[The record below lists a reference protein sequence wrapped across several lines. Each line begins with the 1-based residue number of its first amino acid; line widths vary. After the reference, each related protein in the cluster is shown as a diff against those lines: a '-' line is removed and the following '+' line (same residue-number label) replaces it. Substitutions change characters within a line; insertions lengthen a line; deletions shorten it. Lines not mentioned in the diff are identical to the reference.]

1 MEKKEEV
8 ISFNREILNNPKIR
22 AFAISD
28 GDKVTYVISL
38 DSNDKVQK
46 HQDRIAL
53 AKLETGKLRILK
65 QKIITLLKLIA
76 DGKAEKS
83 TIDFSIEQLKKDGDI
98 SLTPE
103 MLEILSICTD
113 KDKRNLE
120 QISVKRENKIEEMIP
135 DSDIDYKKLES
146 KLPVKETLDLSQVPK
161 DILQDLG
168 ANVQNRLNTLNSIE
182 SAEGVM
188 PHQYSLES
196 FMMSQEVGT
205 DREKILLKFIEK
217 IDELD
222 PDTIIATLKAIED
235 ADIKYSKLYPIYL
248 RIQEKRIITK
258 VQMYLIG
265 LKSREDVPTGQLEKF
280 LEMLDN
286 QKIEDLTN
294 TDINRVI
301 SGFIGKEN
309 NDVAEYIKDGRKI
322 DFEMLRYINSQE
334 ESGERAEQ
342 KEEVVT
348 YLKNR
353 IASLRQVGKDF
364 EKFEL
369 RSYIEDTDFK
379 DLDETEQKQFLYKV
393 AEMEKKYLLKR
404 YNEITSNKYKENQQS
419 QPHTLEE
426 YNQKLTRTEHTK
438 EQHESL
444 YDLVNQLFQDAQN
457 KTNPNHEVGENEING

>member
-309 NDVAEYIKDGRKI
+309 NDVAEYIKGGRKI

-342 KEEVVT
+342 KEEVVA

-379 DLDETEQKQFLYKV
+379 YLDETEQKQFLYKV

>member
-8 ISFNREILNNPKIR
+8 ISFNKKILSNPKIR
-22 AFAISD
+22 AFSISD
-28 GDKVTYVISL
+28 GSKVTYIISL
-38 DSNDKVQK
+38 DSNDEAQN
-46 HQDRIAL
+46 HRDRIAL

-65 QKIITLLKLIA
+65 QKIIMLLKLVA

-83 TIDFSIEQLKKDGDI
+83 TVDFSIEQLKKDGDI

-103 MLEILSICTD
+103 MLEILSVCTD
-113 KDKRNLE
+113 KDKSDLE
-120 QISVKRENKIEEMIP
+120 QISIKRENKIEEIIP
-135 DSDIDYKKLES
+135 NLDIDYKKMDS
-146 KLPVKETLDLSQVPK
+146 TLPVKETLDLSNIPNET
-161 DILQDLG
+161 IQDLG
-168 ANVQNRLNTLNSIE
+168 ADVEKRFNTLESIKSGE
-182 SAEGVM
+182 DANA
-188 PHQYSLES
+188 HKDSLES
-196 FMMSQEVGT
+196 FMIYQEVGT

-280 LEMLDN
+280 LEILDK

-294 TDINRVI
+294 TDLNKVI
-301 SGFIGKEN
+301 SSFIGKEN
-309 NDVAEYIKDGRKI
+309 NDVEEYIKGGRKI
-322 DFEMLRYINSQE
+322 DFEMLRYISSQE
-334 ESGERAEQ
+334 ETEERAEE

-379 DLDETEQKQFLYKV
+379 DADETEQKKFLYDV
-393 AEMEKKYLLKR
+393 AEIEKKYLLQR
-404 YNEITSNKYKENQQS
+404 YGELHEKYKQKQQT
-419 QPHTLEE
+419 QPQTLQE
-426 YNQKLTRTEHTK
+426 YNQLLTATEHNKT
-438 EQHESL
+438 ELQQL
-444 YDLVNQLFQDAQN
+444 YFGYNKLLQNQQN
-457 KTNPNHEVGENEING
+457 KNNEVGENELNGK